1 MRRVHEVPIHFIKKK
16 YCSTL
21 VIEFDFYVAFWV
33 LFTDCALMLILVLSK
48 HKQDPN
54 TLNVS
59 LTNANGT
66 EMCVQNKSKH

>member
-1 MRRVHEVPIHFIKKK
+1 
-16 YCSTL
+16 
-21 VIEFDFYVAFWV
+21 
-33 LFTDCALMLILVLSK
+33 MLILVLSK

-66 EMCVQNKSKH
+66 EMIVQNKSKH